1 MKHQFSISSWRLI
14 PLLAVGL
21 LAGCA
26 TDNAG
31 PNGARGHV
39 SLLVSAQRPTT
50 TFTVA
55 AVLQAGDSTVIALGQ
70 DTVTIRTVEFV
81 LRKIEL
87 KQVEAAQC
95 DGENEGDAAAA
106 SDDSTDEEGQE
117 GEEGEDDDDGCEEI
131 QAGPVLVALP
141 LGAAPTD
148 AVVDI
153 SAPAGQYDRLTFKI
167 HAPKLP
173 RDSAFLTANPGF
185 EGVSVRVT
193 GSFSQAGT
201 RTDFT
206 FVSDLEASQEVT
218 IDPPITV
225 PDGGTASVTLRF
237 DVSGWFLNPAG
248 DALLDPGTA
257 NAGGPN
263 AGVVQENIRRSIN
276 AFEDDDH
283 DGHDDEG
290 QDDNGGGN
298 DGQDDG

>member
-1 MKHQFSISSWRLI
+1 MKERFPISIWRLI
-14 PLLAVGL
+14 PLLAIG

-31 PNGARGHV
+31 PNGARGRV
-39 SLLVSAQRPTT
+39 SLRVSAQQPTT
-50 TFTVA
+50 SFTA
-55 AVLQAGDSTVIALGQ
+55 SAVLQAGDSTVIALGQ
-70 DTVTIRTVEFV
+70 DTVTIRSVELV
-81 LRKIEL
+81 LRNIEL

-95 DGENEGDAAAA
+95 GEGENEGEHDAAAT
-106 SDDSTDEEGQE
+106 DDSTEAPDSTDDEGDEE
-117 GEEGEDDDDGCEEI
+117 CEEI
-131 QAGPVLVALP
+131 EAGPVLLALP
-141 LGAAPTD
+141 LGAAATD

-153 SAPAGQYDRLTFKI
+153 SAPVGQYDRLEFKI

-173 RDSAFLTANPGF
+173 RDSAFLAANPGF

-193 GSFSQAGT
+193 GTFRHAGT
-201 RTDFT
+201 RSDFT
-206 FVSDLEASQEVT
+206 FVSDLEASQEVA

-225 PDGGTASVTLRF
+225 PEGGTASVTLRF
-237 DVSGWFLNPAG
+237 DVSGWFLSPAG

-263 AGVVQENIRRSIN
+263 AAVVQENIRRSIN

-290 QDDNGGGN
+290 QDDHGGDQ